1 MARINLEFSYKK
13 IANIPWRRFAIKEL
27 YLGKCPKWLGPIN
40 DYTYIVHPKKPETPA
55 YLRGKLEHCGG
66 GVGYVFA

>member
-1 MARINLEFSYKK
+1 MIYALKMT
-13 IANIPWRRFAIKEL
+13 
-27 YLGKCPKWLGPIN
+27 
-40 DYTYIVHPKKPETPA
+40 TYIVHPKKPETPA